1 MRYLILFLL
10 MLSISFTSFSQKKK
24 NKDKQKTEVTDSTGL
39 AVDSTAPISTI
50 KEKSKKGKIKKKTSI
65 ASKVGRAQQ
74 QPWDSIP
81 DPVGLTSD
89 FEKIFTDEQVEHLD
103 SIIADYEKKT
113 TIEIAIITV
122 DSACINGEFFA
133 DLPVEVAK
141 KWDIGKE
148 KKMNGIVM
156 AVSVSY
162 RKINFFLDTGIQQ
175 YMSDEDAKDIVKKK
189 MFPMLKIGKNYDAV
203 LAGLNSLIALI
214 DSRRVEIDG
223 K

>member
-1 MRYLILFLL
+1 MRYLILISF
-10 MLSISFTSFSQKKK
+10 MLSVSFVSFAQKKK
-24 NKDKQKTEVTDSTGL
+24 SNKDKNRTELSDSSAIVTDSAALG
-39 AVDSTAPISTI
+39 SQ
-50 KEKSKKGKIKKKTSI
+50 KEKSKKGKYKKKSSYTN
-65 ASKVGRAQQ
+65 KVGRAQQ

-103 SIIADYEKKT
+103 SVITDYEKKT

-122 DSACINGEFFA
+122 DSACINGDFFT

-148 KKMNGIVM
+148 KKMNGIVI

-162 RKINFFLDTGIQQ
+162 RKISIFLDTGIQQ
-175 YMSDEDAKDIVKKK
+175 FMGDDEAKDIIKKK
-189 MFPMLKIGKNYDAV
+189 MFPMFKIGKNYDGV

-214 DSRRVEIDG
+214 DSRRVEE